1 MFSSS
6 PNPQILSIWKPLPL
20 GFNLDRSTVENLGKA
35 VMGGII
41 RSNEDTTILSIS
53 GPVGVYSISK
63 MEPKDL
69 CNGLREAHHASLQML
84 LVEGSSA
91 CVIRWAVGTC
101 TTPWA
106 FADVV
111 EEIHDLARDM
121 VVSFNHVKR
130 SANSMA
136 DTLDKE
142 GVTHPSL
149 VFCFP

>member
-1 MFSSS
+1 METSATG
-6 PNPQILSIWKPLPL
+6 LAL
-20 GFNLDRSTVENLGKA
+20 NLDRSTAENLGKA

-41 RSNEDTTILSIS
+41 RSNEDTTILSFS
-53 GPVGVYSISK
+53 GPIGVYSISK
-63 MEPKDL
+63 MEPTDL
-69 CNGLREAHHASLQML
+69 RNGLREAHHANLQML

-91 CVIRWAVGTC
+91 CVIRWAAGTC
-101 TTPWA
+101 TTSWA

-130 SANSMA
+130 SVNSVA

-142 GVTHPSL
+142 GVTQPSL
-149 VFCFP
+149 VFRFS

>member
-69 CNGLREAHHASLQML
+69 CNGLRGANHANLQML

-91 CVIRWAVGTC
+91 CVIRWASGT
-101 TTPWA
+101 
-106 FADVV
+106 
-111 EEIHDLARDM
+111 
-121 VVSFNHVKR
+121 
-130 SANSMA
+130 
-136 DTLDKE
+136 
-142 GVTHPSL
+142 
-149 VFCFP
+149 